1 MSEEKKEMLEK
12 ENPEMKSEEIPE
24 EEIDQAAGGL
34 LGKNPIYAESFRK
47 EMGLSTREE
56 RELKALLNSIG

>member
-1 MSEEKKEMLEK
+1 MSEENKEML

-34 LGKNPIYAESFRK
+34 LGKNMTYADSFRK

-56 RELKALLNSIG
+56 RELKAPKNFIG